1 MYKSKLQVL
10 CQRRSWE
17 LPEYTTVKDGP
28 DHMPRF
34 TAAVNVHGQVFET
47 PTGCK
52 SAKEAQNTAAQIAF
66 DHFNAPS
73 SPPQV
78 HRLPQSTSAVTAV
91 NSQVQGVSRA
101 APPPTVPPVAPPPE
115 MQSDVAV
122 PPLLPLSPLPSSLP
136 TPPPGNSFAD
146 FAFVFMYTCMGLLTA
161 KNANT
166 RPSNGEVQQQNCED
180 TTQASVVYRI
190 ATGSQDQHYKDD
202 GYNGPPIF
210 YEENDDTITEVGYKE
225 PPNFDEETDG
235 YDVPP
240 IFVKDDNAISI
251 VYYEKPQNLTRI
263 NVVNQLQQYA
273 QKKNFGFPVYTS
285 EAEGPPHARRF
296 KSRVSLDGKS
306 YETLEFFSTLKEAE
320 QAAAKVACQVLS
332 VNVIQED
339 GGLYKNLLQELAQ
352 KKGLLC
358 PSYMTLRSGMSHR
371 PSFVSTVEV
380 GSHTFRGTEAKT
392 KKQAEMNAAKTAYC
406 ALMESVP
413 ATEVPMMSSTIAC
426 AVADSL
432 PQNIQPIATIKK
444 HQDATDEESCR
455 LEMSSCHIK
464 VLTAE
469 AHLQA
474 KRAKSSPENMNV
486 NTHLPGPS
494 HGNSSSDDSNFHPQP
509 VAEQPGEEQPSL
521 HSKTVIFPRKSSLPV
536 PQCASMMPY
545 SDDQWV
551 AYKVGVDQEPTAQI

>member
-91 NSQVQGVSRA
+91 NYQVQGGSRA

-115 MQSDVAV
+115 MQPDVAV

-136 TPPPGNSFAD
+136 TPPPGNSFVD
-146 FAFVFMYTCMGLLTA
+146 FAFVVLYTCMGLLTA

-166 RPSNGEVQQQNCED
+166 RPANGEVQQQNCED
-180 TTQASVVYRI
+180 TTQTSMVYRI
-190 ATGSQDQHYKDD
+190 ATGSQDQHYKD
-202 GYNGPPIF
+202 
-210 YEENDDTITEVGYKE
+210 TLHMYK
-225 PPNFDEETDG
+225 
-235 YDVPP
+235 
-240 IFVKDDNAISI
+240 
-251 VYYEKPQNLTRI
+251 
-263 NVVNQLQQYA
+263 NQLQQYA

-380 GSHTFRGTEAKT
+380 GSHTFRGAEAKT

-413 ATEVPMMSSTIAC
+413 AAEDPMMSSTIGC
-426 AVADSL
+426 AVVDSL
-432 PQNIQPIATIKK
+432 PQNIQSIATIKK
-444 HQDATDEESCR
+444 HQDATDE
-455 LEMSSCHIK
+455 
-464 VLTAE
+464 E

-494 HGNSSSDDSNFHPQP
+494 HGNSSSNDSNFHPEP
-509 VAEQPGEEQPSL
+509 ATEQPGEEQPSL